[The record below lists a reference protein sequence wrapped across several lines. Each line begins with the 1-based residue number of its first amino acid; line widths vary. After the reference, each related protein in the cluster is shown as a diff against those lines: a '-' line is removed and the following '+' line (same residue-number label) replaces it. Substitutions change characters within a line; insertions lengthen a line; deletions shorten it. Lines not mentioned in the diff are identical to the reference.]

1 MALLVIIASMIFGA
15 ISGVVAV
22 FIYDRHIGLL
32 TRADY
37 DNLIEAEREFNL
49 KMINA
54 KNDAVMNVVM
64 VELSKNES
72 QNMEFVNNTISM
84 WQREQEALLAKI
96 NSDYEQHKRW
106 SLGVWNN
113 YATLK
118 EHINEIPTEIIEELN
133 PAFNTKA
140 AEPEEDIVKT
150 EDMGSDPD
158 SKAAALKV
166 IAQDYDLAD
175 CFSDED
181 YYKFSGHA
189 EDFEAYCR
197 DMLLI
202 REHVSKE
209 VKVPGYSAKPL
220 KKSKK
225 KSKKEES
232 NE

>member
-54 KNDAVMNVVM
+54 KNDAVMNVVRA
-64 VELSKNES
+64 ELSR
-72 QNMEFVNNTISM
+72 NNLQTTEHCLSM
-84 WQREQEALLAKI
+84 LQQEQREFEALMAKI

-150 EDMGSDPD
+150 EAMG
-158 SKAAALKV
+158 
-166 IAQDYDLAD
+166 
-175 CFSDED
+175 
-181 YYKFSGHA
+181 
-189 EDFEAYCR
+189 
-197 DMLLI
+197 
-202 REHVSKE
+202 E
-209 VKVPGYSAKPL
+209 VKIPERVKPL
-220 KKSKK
+220 KNNKK
-225 KSKKEES
+225 AKKEEKDVQVS
-232 NE
+232 G